1 MAAEHMKTWHI
12 GEVEVTRIVELNNHT
27 DPLNFLLPDG
37 SPELMKKYDWLF
49 PNFATPEG
57 DMIISF
63 QCFVVKTPEHRIM
76 VDTCVGNERWREHDV
91 FVNMHTSFLEDIEL
105 AGCPPE
111 SIDTVLCTHLHF
123 DHVGWNTRKAG
134 DSWVPT
140 FPNARYLFG
149 KQEWELH
156 WKDMPRDGGVLSQ
169 HLVDSIQPIIDAGLA
184 EFVEPEFQ
192 VCKEI
197 RLFPTPGHTPGH
209 VSVHISSQGNEAV
222 ITGDLMHHPIQMAEP
237 DLPGNFC
244 IEPQRACVTRRKFL
258 EDFENKKAFII
269 GSHFCDPTGGWI
281 IKDERNW
288 RFEKGE

>member
-1 MAAEHMKTWHI
+1 MAADHMKTWTI
-12 GEVEVTRIVELNNHT
+12 GNVEVPRIVELNNHT
-27 DPLNFLLPDG
+27 DPLNFLLSDG

-49 PNFATPEG
+49 PNFATPAG

-63 QCFVVKTPEHRIM
+63 QCFVVKTPDHKIM

-91 FVNMHTSFLEDIEL
+91 FVNMHTSFIEDITR

-111 SIDTVLCTHLHF
+111 TIDTVLCTHLHF
-123 DHVGWNTRKAG
+123 DHVGWNTRKSG
-134 DSWVPT
+134 DNWVPT

-149 KQEWELH
+149 KQEWEH

-169 HLVDSIQPIIDAGLA
+169 HLVDSIQPVLDAGQ
-184 EFVEPEFQ
+184 EQFVASDFK
-192 VCKEI
+192 VCKEV

-209 VSVHISSQGNEAV
+209 VSVHISSNGNDAV
-222 ITGDLMHHPIQMAEP
+222 ITGDLLHHPIQMAEP

-244 IEPQRACVTRRKFL
+244 IDAQRACKTRRKFL
-258 EDFENKKAFII
+258 QDYENKKAFII

-281 IKDERNW
+281 IRDKRNW
-288 RFEKGE
+288 RFEKGK

>member
-222 ITGDLMHHPIQMAEP
+222 ITGDLMHHPIQVAEP

>member
-1 MAAEHMKTWHI
+1 MAAEHMKTWTI
-12 GEVEVTRIVELNNHT
+12 GNVEVTRIVELNNHT
-27 DPLNFLLPDG
+27 DPLNFLLSDG

-49 PNFATPEG
+49 PNFATPAG

-63 QCFVVKTPEHRIM
+63 QCFVVKTPDHKIM

-91 FVNMHTSFLEDIEL
+91 FVNMHTSFIEDITR

-111 SIDTVLCTHLHF
+111 TIDTVLCTHLHF
-123 DHVGWNTRKAG
+123 DHVGWNTRKSG
-134 DSWVPT
+134 DNWVPT

-149 KQEWELH
+149 KQEWEH

-169 HLVDSIQPIIDAGLA
+169 HLVDSIQPILDAGL
-184 EFVEPEFQ
+184 EQFVASDFQ
-192 VCKEI
+192 VCKEV

-209 VSVHISSQGNEAV
+209 VSVHISSNGNDAV
-222 ITGDLMHHPIQMAEP
+222 ITGDLLHHPIQMAEP

-244 IEPQRACVTRRKFL
+244 IDAQRACKTRRKFL
-258 EDFENKKAFII
+258 QDYENKKAFII

-281 IKDERNW
+281 ISDERNW